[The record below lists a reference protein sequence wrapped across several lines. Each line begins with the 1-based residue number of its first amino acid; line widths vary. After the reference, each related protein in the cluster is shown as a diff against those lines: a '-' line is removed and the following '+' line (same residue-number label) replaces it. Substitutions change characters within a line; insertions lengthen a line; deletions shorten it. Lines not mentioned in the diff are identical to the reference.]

1 ALNDIYAKRV
11 PGALWRVRYFQDSQ
25 PEEYAVVLR
34 PDGTLHSLRHQ
45 LAEAAPGAF
54 LSKEDAVA
62 RAEKFLREQKHIDL
76 SQWSLVDSD
85 SEKRP
90 HRLDYT
96 LTWQEN
102 AALEHEP
109 PASVKGSKELAHARI
124 EIQVLGDEVTNYR
137 TYIKIPEEWRRES
150 EKLTLARIVLAY
162 GLKGFVFLGV
172 GLAALV

>member
-1 ALNDIYAKRV
+1 LDAKSATAEADSVLRQHGLNPGAYYHAAVFLDNTDPAVNEYLRQRIGVAAVNDIYAKRV

-45 LAEAAPGAF
+45 LAEAATGAS
-54 LSKEDAVA
+54 LGKEDAVA
-62 RAEKFLREQKHIDL
+62 RAEKFLREEKHVDL
-76 SQWSLVDSD
+76 TQWSLVDSD

-102 AALEHEP
+102 
-109 PASVKGSKELAHARI
+109 
-124 EIQVLGDEVTNYR
+124 
-137 TYIKIPEEWRRES
+137 
-150 EKLTLARIVLAY
+150 
-162 GLKGFVFLGV
+162 
-172 GLAALV
+172 